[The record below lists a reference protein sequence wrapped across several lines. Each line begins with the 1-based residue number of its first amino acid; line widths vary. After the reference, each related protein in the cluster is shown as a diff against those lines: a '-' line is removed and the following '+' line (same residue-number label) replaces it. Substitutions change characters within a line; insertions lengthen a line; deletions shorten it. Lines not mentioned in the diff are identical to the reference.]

1 MPRFHHNSTDENDRP
16 VEGVVEA
23 ENRFVAVARL
33 LQDGLHVQNLQE
45 IIENGPVDSSTSHLG
60 SSIVDVPVGHEQR
73 IAVTGGITEIVR
85 GRLPLAAGLRAIASE
100 IPSSRA
106 RRAMTTI
113 STRVEQG
120 VPVDEAVNGQDII
133 IPQHLRALLRAGI
146 KTGRIA
152 ELLEHYLHFAR
163 SSLDTRRRNIATLF
177 YPALLLLTS
186 LMVIGALLTLVVPSF
201 ESILLGFEIEI
212 PAFTQ
217 LILWLARSVQ
227 GWRLSI
233 VPLGLLA
240 AAFTWLVFGR
250 VAGPLQRKWLYH
262 VPAVGRMARLG
273 ATSRFCHLLAIGID
287 HEMPIPQALRLAGK
301 GSGDAYI
308 GRATDRMADDITR
321 GISLSHSATTH
332 RMVPEIAHVFQWET
346 RDNAF
351 AEILRATGDICAAQ
365 ARVQSGLA
373 RLLIEPLT
381 ICGIALAVGSISA
394 ALILPIINLFNTFS

>member
-1 MPRFHHNSTDENDRP
+1 MPRFRHNSTAQNDQP

-33 LQDGLHVQNLQE
+33 LQDGLHVQDLHE
-45 IIENGPVDSSTSHLG
+45 ITETSGDASTTNDRG
-60 SSIVDVPVGHEQR
+60 APIVDVAMGHDER
-73 IAVTGGITEIVR
+73 IAVTGGIAEIIH

-100 IPSSRA
+100 IPSRRA
-106 RRAMTTI
+106 RRAMITI

-133 IPQHLRALLRAGI
+133 IPSHLRTLLRAGI

-163 SSLDTRRRNIATLF
+163 SGLDTRRRNTAALF
-177 YPALLLLTS
+177 YPALLLLTAM
-186 LMVIGALLTLVVPSF
+186 MVIGALLNQVVPSF
-201 ESILLGFEIEI
+201 ADIFQGFQIEI

-217 LILWLARSVQ
+217 LLLWIADFVQ

-233 VPLGLLA
+233 LPLGLLA
-240 AAFTWLVFGR
+240 AAVTWFVFGR

-262 VPAVGRMARLG
+262 IPVVGRMVRLG
-273 ATSRFCHLLAIGID
+273 AASRFCHLLAIGID
-287 HEMPIPQALRLAGK
+287 HGIPTPQALRLAGE

-308 GRATDRMADDITR
+308 GRATDRMAEEITR
-321 GISLSHSATTH
+321 GTPLSQTANTH
-332 RMVPEIAHVFQWET
+332 RMVPEITHVFQWQT

-365 ARVQSGLA
+365 SRVQSGLA
-373 RLLIEPLT
+373 GVLIEPLT
-381 ICGIALAVGSISA
+381 IIGIATAVGAISVA
-394 ALILPIINLFNTFS
+394 RMLPLFNLFNMFL